1 MGYSDFIKYRIKKTN
16 EFDKWLKKL
25 KDRQAF
31 MAIAKRI
38 TRAINGNFGDS
49 ESVGGGISEMRIFVG
64 KGYRVY
70 YIIRG
75 GEVILLLNG
84 GHKGTQG
91 KDITKAKAL
100 LSELE

>member
-1 MGYSDFIKYRIKKTN
+1 MVFIKYRIKKTN

-75 GEVILLLNG
+75 GEIILLLMVAIKV
-84 GHKGTQG
+84 HKVKTLPKQ
-91 KDITKAKAL
+91 KPF
-100 LSELE
+100 

>member
-1 MGYSDFIKYRIKKTN
+1 MKYRIKKTN

-49 ESVGGGISEMRIFVG
+49 EPVGGGISEMRIFVG

-100 LSELE
+100 LNELE

>member
-1 MGYSDFIKYRIKKTN
+1 MKYRIKKTN

-31 MAIAKRI
+31 
-38 TRAINGNFGDS
+38 
-49 ESVGGGISEMRIFVG
+49 GGGISEMRIFVG

-70 YIIRG
+70 YIIQG
-75 GEVILLLNG
+75 NEIILLLNG